1 MAASQRVDAHHT
13 PARRR
18 RRPSRRDDRGST
30 AVELAIGAPIGV
42 FFLLLVLQLFFWG
55 MGWLAAQSAADHAAQ
70 TARIIGGSE
79 TAGHADADALL
90 AELGGKFVDN
100 PTVQVQRG
108 AQTTTVTISGTAHGL
123 PLPITVTVHAPTERT
138 GQAIP

>member
-1 MAASQRVDAHHT
+1 MAANQRVDTHPT
-13 PARRR
+13 PAKSQ
-18 RRPSRRDDRGST
+18 RRPSRRDRGST

-70 TARIIGGSE
+70 TARVIGGSE

-90 AELGGKFVDN
+90 AELGGRFIDN
-100 PTVQVQRG
+100 PTVAVQRG

-123 PLPITVTVHAPTERT
+123 PLPITITVHAPTERS